1 MTDLEQRLTGAL
13 VEGADGAPSAL
24 GLAAAAR
31 SRARVRRRNR
41 VVGAA
46 AVVALAVGVPTAVL
60 ASRGSTS
67 DGPSRVANDPSADS
81 RVVPD
86 GYRVESWR
94 SVTIQV
100 PDTWGYG
107 GLESWCAGGGSLD
120 SPRVSRPGGVNEAI
134 ACSPATG
141 YGIAFQA
148 IDNTD
153 DFQWPV
159 VQQDPDAGWPP
170 GAYVGAR
177 GIGGVLVTVVAKTE
191 AAGLDVLATMHA
203 IGPEGD
209 ANGCSSQRGVAPPG
223 DVPQGA
229 MTVCRYD
236 AGGLLEQSEVLSHDD
251 TGRAV
256 AALEAASTIP
266 DNLGCPHDATGA
278 APIVR
283 LRTADFHATVDLGG
297 DCPTVHGLGPDRELT
312 SDVLYWALS
321 PGWSGSFPDGVP
333 VPKELRQH

>member
-1 MTDLEQRLTGAL
+1 
-13 VEGADGAPSAL
+13 L

-41 VVGAA
+41 LVGAA
-46 AVVALAVGVPTAVL
+46 AVVALAVGVPTAVV
-60 ASRGSTS
+60 ATRGADS
-67 DGPSRVANDPSADS
+67 DGPSRVANDPSTDNGG
-81 RVVPD
+81 VPD
-86 GYRVESWR
+86 GYRVESWH
-94 SVTIQV
+94 SVTIEV

-120 SPRVSRPGGVNEAI
+120 TPRVSRPGGVNEAI

-177 GIGGVLVTVVAKTE
+177 GIGGVLVTVVARTE
-191 AAGLDVLATMHA
+191 AAGLDVLATMRA

-209 ANGCSSQRGVAPPG
+209 ANGCTGQRGVAPPG
-223 DVPQGA
+223 DVPEGA
-229 MTVCRYD
+229 MTVCRYGED
-236 AGGLLEQSEVLSHDD
+236 GLLEQSEVLTGDD
-251 TGRAV
+251 AAQAADAV
-256 AALEAASTIP
+256 S
-266 DNLGCPHDATGA
+266 ATQAVFGSRDCLA
-278 APIVR
+278 DPTQVIPIVR
-283 LRTADFHATVDLGG
+283 LRTADIHANVDLGG
-297 DCPTVHGLGPDRELT
+297 HCPTVHGLGPDRELT